1 MNEFCHRCTRSTLII
16 HFVQP
21 LSDDT
26 AEKTQWLGII
36 DAVSRSAL
44 AGIELTMR
52 WTGNLSHYLE
62 STLKLSTAFALDSCQ
77 ANVTPFLESQARG
90 DKGWLQIR
98 SKETTRLRQDGLQ
111 GKRCK
116 WQVKLIAGLRPLC
129 AEETTPNLSF
139 LSTNTDR
146 GHGSGSIRSFR
157 KRKLRLAHQFV

>member
-1 MNEFCHRCTRSTLII
+1 M
-16 HFVQP
+16 QA

-44 AGIELTMR
+44 AGIELTIR
-52 WTGNLSHYLE
+52 WTGKLSHYLE
-62 STLKLSTAFALDSCQ
+62 STLKFSTAFALDSCQ
-77 ANVTPFLESQARG
+77 ANVTPFANLESQARG

-111 GKRCK
+111 GKKRK

-139 LSTNTDR
+139 LSTNTESNVARQAADAR
-146 GHGSGSIRSFR
+146 CRES
-157 KRKLRLAHQFV
+157 AV

>member
-1 MNEFCHRCTRSTLII
+1 
-16 HFVQP
+16 
-21 LSDDT
+21 
-26 AEKTQWLGII
+26 
-36 DAVSRSAL
+36 
-44 AGIELTMR
+44 MR

-77 ANVTPFLESQARG
+77 ANVTPFANLESQARG

-111 GKRCK
+111 GKKRK

-139 LSTNTDR
+139 LSTNTESNVARQAADAR
-146 GHGSGSIRSFR
+146 CRES
-157 KRKLRLAHQFV
+157 AV

>member
-36 DAVSRSAL
+36 GAVSRSAL
-44 AGIELTMR
+44 AGIELTIR
-52 WTGNLSHYLE
+52 WTGKLSHYLE
-62 STLKLSTAFALDSCQ
+62 STLKFSTAFALDSCQ

-129 AEETTPNLSF
+129 AKETTPNLSF
-139 LSTNTDR
+139 LSTNTESNVARQAADAR
-146 GHGSGSIRSFR
+146 CRES
-157 KRKLRLAHQFV
+157 AV